1 MINQKEI
8 FIPKING
15 VEMSNVDATANFT
28 TDAFEFPNSGKDWSV
43 DFQVSKTLAVP
54 ADSFAITTAGSG
66 LTNGAYNNFE
76 LVGGALV
83 NLTVAGG
90 IVTVIAFV
98 SGGSGYINGGV
109 YAPLDPIPGLITAV
123 QPTFTATVTTNTDST
138 ASITVCNTQ
147 DGVFKE
153 YKTAATAMPLAT
165 VTGVFDEFMPYR
177 YMKIAYTANTS
188 TGLINLSVCR

>member
-43 DFQVSKTLAVP
+43 DFQVSETLAVP
-54 ADSFAITTAGSG
+54 ADSFAIDAAGSG
-66 LTNGAYNNFE
+66 IVDGSYPGVE
-76 LVGGALV
+76 IEGGAIV
-83 NLTVAGG
+83 DLTVAGG
-90 IVTVIAFV
+90 IVTVVSFV
-98 SGGSGYINGGV
+98 SGGSGYIDGESYGLV
-109 YAPLDPIPGLITAV
+109 EILPGTINK
-123 QPTFTATVTTNTDST
+123 PGFTATVTTNTDST

-188 TGLINLSVCR
+188 TGLVNLSVCR